1 MKRSLQM
8 YAKKSF
14 WLPVKVELSLTVQ
27 WVPLAENFLD
37 GITRE
42 DVNNDLRLSER
53 VFRRVDVLYGP
64 TTK

>member
-8 YAKKSF
+8 SAKKKN
-14 WLPVKVELSLTVQ
+14 WIPVKVELSLTVQ

-42 DVNNDLRLSER
+42 DVNNDVRLSER
-53 VFRRVDVLYGP
+53 VFRRVDVWYGP
-64 TTK
+64 TAK